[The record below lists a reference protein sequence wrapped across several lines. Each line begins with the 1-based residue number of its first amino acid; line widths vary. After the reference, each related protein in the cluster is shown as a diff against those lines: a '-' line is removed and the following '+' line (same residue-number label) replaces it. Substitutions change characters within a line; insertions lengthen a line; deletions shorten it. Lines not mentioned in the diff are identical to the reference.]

1 MPKIKLTYFDFAA
14 SRGEECRLAL
24 HLAGVDFQDDRLAG
38 SAWAQLKPDTPFGSL
53 PVLEVEGKGRLAQ
66 SNAILRWVGTQYGLH
81 PSDPWEAARHD
92 AILAVCEELR
102 GRVDPSSRTKDA
114 DEKKRMREELATGYL
129 QQWGRAVEQQIGDGP
144 FLAGDKLNVAD
155 IKLFIVANWLMK
167 GVLDHIP
174 TDVFADYP
182 KLNRLVDAVKNHPD
196 VQRWYAPKS

>member
-1 MPKIKLTYFDFAA
+1 MPKIKLTYFDFAG

-24 HLAGVDFQDDRLAG
+24 HLAGVDFHDDRLANG
-38 SAWAQLKPDTPFGSL
+38 VWPQLKPDTPFGSL

-66 SNAILRWVGTQYGLH
+66 SNAILRYVGTQHGLH

-102 GRVDPSSRTKDA
+102 GKLGHSLATKDEE
-114 DEKKRMREELATGYL
+114 EKKRLREELAKGYL

-144 FLAGDKLNVAD
+144 FVAGAKINVAD
-155 IKLFIVANWLMK
+155 LKLFIVANWLMK
-167 GVLDHIP
+167 GTLDHIP
-174 TDVFADYP
+174 KDVFADYP
-182 KLNRLVDAVKNHPD
+182 KLNKLVDAVKNHPD